1 MAVRKDWPV
10 LRNLIDKTLK
20 AIPEDEHNAIK
31 NHWISFAEKKI
42 EKKLPK
48 VALTPNEQAWLKKHS
63 EIRVH
68 NETDWPPFN
77 FFANGR
83 PQGFSIDFM
92 NLVAK
97 KTGLEIRYITG
108 PTWDEFL
115 SMMKSGDL
123 DVMIN
128 IVRTPE
134 REKYLLYTQPFAANP
149 NSILS
154 RKEEPFD
161 KLEDLFGK
169 SARS

>member
-1 MAVRKDWPV
+1 MTSIKTCISIFATFLVLAATMTAPAGAVSK
-10 LRNLIDKTLK
+10 
-20 AIPEDEHNAIK
+20 
-31 NHWISFAEKKI
+31 AEKIAFTNAEKEWLAAHRKI
-42 EKKLPK
+42 VFGGEM
-48 VALTPNEQAWLKKHS
+48 
-63 EIRVH
+63 
-68 NETDWPPFN
+68 DWAPF
-77 FFANGR
+77 
-83 PQGFSIDFM
+83 DFM

>member
-1 MAVRKDWPV
+1 
-10 LRNLIDKTLK
+10 
-20 AIPEDEHNAIK
+20 
-31 NHWISFAEKKI
+31 
-42 EKKLPK
+42 
-48 VALTPNEQAWLKKHS
+48 
-63 EIRVH
+63 
-68 NETDWPPFN
+68 
-77 FFANGR
+77 
-83 PQGFSIDFM
+83 M
-92 NLVAK
+92 NLVSK
-97 KTGLEIRYITG
+97 KTGLKIRYITG

-115 SMMKSGDL
+115 SKMKSGDL

-169 SARS
+169 TVSVPKGFFQEEIIRRDYPQIKVLPVKDVLESMKAVSYKKADAAVGELAVFNYLIGEHFMTDSTYGWRNEHPP